1 MGGVARA
8 CATAVYESDRLPGGE
23 VRGGKIRQATR
34 RRRLLVPGRRAD
46 RERHQ
51 RPHLRPRRPR
61 QVQGRDG
68 RGRTPV
74 PHHRRRR
81 VHAPPHGRRVV
92 MSETPTRRLLILGC
106 SDRKNDVAP
115 DSPQQLFSFMTKRRA
130 RSLAAWEIYAGVA
143 FQVVKR
149 CQREGAFPPD
159 IDIVILSA
167 KYGII
172 TPEREITYYDLKMTP
187 ELAGLQ
193 RATNVRI
200 LGEMMG
206 TRSYREIFLMMG
218 R

>member
-1 MGGVARA
+1 
-8 CATAVYESDRLPGGE
+8 
-23 VRGGKIRQATR
+23 
-34 RRRLLVPGRRAD
+34 
-46 RERHQ
+46 
-51 RPHLRPRRPR
+51 
-61 QVQGRDG
+61 
-68 RGRTPV
+68 
-74 PHHRRRR
+74 
-81 VHAPPHGRRVV
+81 
-92 MSETPTRRLLILGC
+92 MSETQTRRLLILSC

-115 DSPQQLFSFMTKRRA
+115 DSPQQLLSFMTKRRA

-172 TPEREITYYDLKMTP
+172 TPEREITYYDLKMTR
-187 ELAGLQ
+187 ELAGRQ

-218 R
+218 RTYLQALDPLDGWSGGVKIIHEPAGIGVMLGKLKAWLRA